1 MFGRKKIFIIII
13 PVTFICFIL
22 LAFYFQLPNKIFSG
36 RYKIS
41 GIDVSHYQGGIDWE
55 DIEKQGVEFAYIKAT
70 EGSSYVDE
78 CYESNRK
85 KAEETGIHIGFYH
98 FFSFESPG
106 ITQAEHY
113 IGTVGGL
120 EGKLILYYIM
130 QNVGMTH
137 AQGKNDVLYVVTD
150 RGIYV
155 ANNKNGNRWWRL
167 PWMD

>member
-1 MFGRKKIFIIII
+1 M
-13 PVTFICFIL
+13 
-22 LAFYFQLPNKIFSG
+22 
-36 RYKIS
+36 
-41 GIDVSHYQGGIDWE
+41 SHYQGGIDWE

-113 IGTVGGL
+113 IGTVGG
-120 EGKLILYYIM
+120 
-130 QNVGMTH
+130 T
-137 AQGKNDVLYVVTD
+137 
-150 RGIYV
+150 
-155 ANNKNGNRWWRL
+155 
-167 PWMD
+167 